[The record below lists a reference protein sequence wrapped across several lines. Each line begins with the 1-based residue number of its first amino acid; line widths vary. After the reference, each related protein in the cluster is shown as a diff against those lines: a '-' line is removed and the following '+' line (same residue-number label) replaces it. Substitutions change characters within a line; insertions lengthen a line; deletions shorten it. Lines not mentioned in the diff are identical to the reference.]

1 MELEIPV
8 PPYSTFASS
17 SMDLFFV
24 LLCHSHMY
32 IHNSFPKVGICGFII
47 EEGPKRSR
55 NVAFPI
61 RGGNNTQTNSYV
73 SVPALSSA
81 QFFVCFH
88 THLQKP

>member
-17 SMDLFFV
+17 SMDLFFCITV
-24 LLCHSHMY
+24 PFSHVY
-32 IHNSFPKVGICGFII
+32 TQFFPKVGIFGFII

-61 RGGNNTQTNSYV
+61 RGGKNTQTNSYV